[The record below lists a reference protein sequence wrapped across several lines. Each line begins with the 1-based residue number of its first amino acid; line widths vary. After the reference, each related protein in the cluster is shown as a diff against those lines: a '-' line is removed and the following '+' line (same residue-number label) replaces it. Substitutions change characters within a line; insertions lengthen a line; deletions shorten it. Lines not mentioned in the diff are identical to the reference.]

1 MCKKRGTQEAI
12 ILVRPVLICLLC
24 LCSFTSFLVIIL
36 FIFFLYLCPYDYVIV
51 CYCFGYVFLCIL
63 IFNCSYAIFVILKEL
78 AFHIFVLLWLILF
91 WQIVLFIFFSSRSL
105 FCPYYMWYYKLT
117 IYNTDVFFELYE
129 TFLIFSY

>member
-1 MCKKRGTQEAI
+1 MCKKRGTQEAV

-63 IFNCSYAIFVILKEL
+63 IFNCSYAIFCYSKRTGFSYFCFTLVNIILTDCIIYFLQFSEFILPLLHVIL
-78 AFHIFVLLWLILF
+78 
-91 WQIVLFIFFSSRSL
+91 
-105 FCPYYMWYYKLT
+105 
-117 IYNTDVFFELYE
+117 
-129 TFLIFSY
+129 